1 MKKKGLIAAGSFFC
15 LSFFFLVR
23 GGTAGIVI
31 EQVIKGREGMASR
44 VELYYSESRLRTDRP
59 ESGLTTVMD
68 FKEDRLIL
76 IDHRSGR
83 YVDAKLSQ
91 WEKEVGDRLKKERHR
106 VQPKKRKLTLRK
118 TGEKK
123 TINGFKT
130 EKVEI
135 LADGELVEEDW
146 VTRDMDLKEVDNVME
161 KAAGGVTSSLWLD
174 TKEGREIFDLVKPY
188 GFPILTRDYGL
199 VYGLGGIDV
208 LEVKKIKR
216 QELKDEIFEPPAGYQ
231 PILPEPLRK

>member
-1 MKKKGLIAAGSFFC
+1 
-15 LSFFFLVR
+15 
-23 GGTAGIVI
+23 
-31 EQVIKGREGMASR
+31 MASQ
-44 VELYYSESRLRTDRP
+44 VELYYSDTRLRTDRP
-59 ESGLTTVMD
+59 ERGLTTVVD
-68 FKEDRLIL
+68 FEGDRLL
-76 IDHRSGR
+76 MIDHRSGS
-83 YVDAKLSQ
+83 YVDVNLSQ
-91 WEKEVGDRLKKERHR
+91 WEKVMGEWLNKERHK
-106 VQPKKRKLTLRK
+106 VQPKKRKLTVRK
-118 TGEKK
+118 TGEKR

-135 LADGELVEEDW
+135 LADGELIEEDW
-146 VTRDMDLKEVDNVME
+146 VTRELDLKEVDKVME
-161 KAAGGVTSSLWLD
+161 KAAGGVTSSLWLE

-231 PILPEPLRK
+231 RSFPGPLKMIGFQSPGCYDYFLRFPSFQKGGSIYVPGQQSCA